1 MRCYDMEI
9 SDFLDYMRY
18 ERRRSQQTLQ
28 GYRLDLEAY
37 VAYLD
42 TLEGHVTVDT
52 ADTEDIRGWIE
63 AMMDRGNSA
72 SSICRRLSA
81 VRSMY
86 RYALARGLVSHDPAH
101 IVRGPKKSRYLPQ
114 FVREDDM
121 DRLLDS
127 AEWGSDYISTRART
141 ILILLYETGMRA
153 SELTSL
159 DDSSVDFTQGEIRV
173 TGKGN
178 KQRTIPFGDELRTQ
192 LQQYIS
198 QRNQE
203 WPQRA
208 DSALILNDRGR
219 RITYE
224 QLRKEV
230 MMRLSTI
237 GNLAKRSPHVLRH
250 SFATAML
257 NNGADLESV
266 QKLLG
271 HSELSTTEIYTH
283 TTFEQLKK
291 VYSKAHPRA

>member
-1 MRCYDMEI
+1 MEI
-9 SDFLDYMRY
+9 SEFLDYMRY
-18 ERRRSQQTLQ
+18 ERRRSEQTLQ

-42 TLEGHVTVDT
+42 TLEGHVTIDT

-63 AMMDRGNSA
+63 AMMDRGNSPT
-72 SSICRRLSA
+72 SICRRLSA

-141 ILILLYETGMRA
+141 ILILLYETGIRA

-159 DDSSVDFTQGEIRV
+159 DDSSVDFAQGEIRV

-178 KQRTIPFGDELRTQ
+178 KQRAIPFGDELRTQ
-192 LQQYIS
+192 LHEYIRQRDAMWQQRI
-198 QRNQE
+198 
-203 WPQRA
+203 
-208 DSALILNDRGR
+208 DTALILNDRGSR
-219 RITYE
+219 MTYV

-230 MMRLSTI
+230 MTRLSAI

>member
-1 MRCYDMEI
+1 MEI

-18 ERRRSQQTLQ
+18 ERRRSEQTLQ

-63 AMMDRGNSA
+63 TMMDRGNSA

-178 KQRTIPFGDELRTQ
+178 KQRAIPFGDELRTQ

-203 WPQRA
+203 WPQRI
-208 DSALILNDRGR
+208 DSALILNDRGC

-230 MMRLSTI
+230 MTRLSAI
-237 GNLAKRSPHVLRH
+237 DNLAKRSPHVLRH

>member
-1 MRCYDMEI
+1 MEI

-63 AMMDRGNSA
+63 AMMDRGNSPT
-72 SSICRRLSA
+72 SICRRLSA

-178 KQRTIPFGDELRTQ
+178 KQRAIPFGDELHTQ

-230 MMRLSTI
+230 MMRLSAI

>member
-1 MRCYDMEI
+1 MEI

-63 AMMDRGNSA
+63 TMMDRGNSA

-121 DRLLDS
+121 DWLLDS

-178 KQRTIPFGDELRTQ
+178 KQRAIPFGDELRTQ

-230 MMRLSTI
+230 MMRLSAI

>member
-1 MRCYDMEI
+1 MEI
-9 SDFLDYMRY
+9 SEFLDYMRY
-18 ERRRSQQTLQ
+18 ERRRSEQTLQ

-42 TLEGHVTVDT
+42 TLEGHVIIDT

-63 AMMDRGNSA
+63 AMMDRGNSPT
-72 SSICRRLSA
+72 SICRRLSA

-159 DDSSVDFTQGEIRV
+159 DDSSVDFAQGEIRV

-178 KQRTIPFGDELRTQ
+178 KQRAIPFGDELRTQ
-192 LQQYIS
+192 LHEYIRQRDAMWQQRI
-198 QRNQE
+198 
-203 WPQRA
+203 
-208 DSALILNDRGR
+208 DTALILNDRGSR
-219 RITYE
+219 MTYV

-230 MMRLSTI
+230 MTRLSAI

-271 HSELSTTEIYTH
+271 LSELSTTEIYTH

>member
-1 MRCYDMEI
+1 MEI
-9 SDFLDYMRY
+9 SEFLDYMRY
-18 ERRRSQQTLQ
+18 ERRRSEQTLQ

-37 VAYLD
+37 VSYLD
-42 TLEGHVTVDT
+42 TLEGHVTIDT

-63 AMMDRGNSA
+63 AMMDRGNSPT
-72 SSICRRLSA
+72 SICRRLSA

-159 DDSSVDFTQGEIRV
+159 DDSSVDFAQGEIRV

-178 KQRTIPFGDELRTQ
+178 KQRAIPFGDELRTQ
-192 LQQYIS
+192 LHEYIRQRDAMWQQRI
-198 QRNQE
+198 
-203 WPQRA
+203 
-208 DSALILNDRGR
+208 DTALILNDRGSR
-219 RITYE
+219 MTYV

-230 MMRLSTI
+230 MTRLSAI

>member
-1 MRCYDMEI
+1 MEI

-63 AMMDRGNSA
+63 TMMDRGNSA

-178 KQRTIPFGDELRTQ
+178 KQRAIPFGDELHTQ

-230 MMRLSTI
+230 MMRLSAI

>member
-1 MRCYDMEI
+1 MEI

-173 TGKGN
+173 LGKGN
-178 KQRTIPFGDELRTQ
+178 KQRAIPFGDELRTQ

-230 MMRLSTI
+230 MMRLSAI

>member
-1 MRCYDMEI
+1 MEI

-101 IVRGPKKSRYLPQ
+101 MVRGPKKSCYLPQ

-173 TGKGN
+173 LGKGN
-178 KQRTIPFGDELRTQ
+178 KQRAIPFGDELRTQ

-203 WPQRA
+203 WPQRI
-208 DSALILNDRGR
+208 DNALILNDRGS

-230 MMRLSTI
+230 MTRLSAI

>member
-1 MRCYDMEI
+1 MEI
-9 SDFLDYMRY
+9 SEFLDYMRY
-18 ERRRSQQTLQ
+18 ERRCSEQTLQ

-42 TLEGHVTVDT
+42 TLEGHVTIDT

-63 AMMDRGNSA
+63 AMMDRGNSPT
-72 SSICRRLSA
+72 SICRRLSA

-159 DDSSVDFTQGEIRV
+159 DDSSVDFAQGEIRV

-178 KQRTIPFGDELRTQ
+178 KQRAIPFGDELRTQ
-192 LQQYIS
+192 LQEYIR
-198 QRNQE
+198 QRDAMWQ
-203 WPQRA
+203 QRI
-208 DSALILNDRGR
+208 DTALILNDRGSR
-219 RITYE
+219 MTYV

-230 MMRLSTI
+230 MTRLSAI

-250 SFATAML
+250 SFATAIL

>member
-1 MRCYDMEI
+1 MEI
-9 SDFLDYMRY
+9 SEFLDYMRY
-18 ERRRSQQTLQ
+18 ERRRSEQTLQ

-42 TLEGHVTVDT
+42 TLEGHVTIDT

-63 AMMDRGNSA
+63 TMMDRGNSPT
-72 SSICRRLSA
+72 SICRRLSA

-159 DDSSVDFTQGEIRV
+159 DDSSVDFAQGEIRV

-178 KQRTIPFGDELRTQ
+178 KQRAIPFGDELRTQ
-192 LQQYIS
+192 LHEYIRQRDAMWQQRI
-198 QRNQE
+198 
-203 WPQRA
+203 
-208 DSALILNDRGR
+208 DTALILNDRGSR
-219 RITYE
+219 MTYV

-230 MMRLSTI
+230 MTRLSAI

>member
-1 MRCYDMEI
+1 MEI

-101 IVRGPKKSRYLPQ
+101 MVRGPKKSRYLPQ

-173 TGKGN
+173 LGKGN
-178 KQRTIPFGDELRTQ
+178 KQRAIPFGDELRTQ

-208 DSALILNDRGR
+208 DSALILNDRGG

-230 MMRLSTI
+230 MTRLSAI

>member
-1 MRCYDMEI
+1 MER
-9 SDFLDYMRY
+9 SEFLDYMRY
-18 ERRRSQQTLQ
+18 ERRRSQQ

-63 AMMDRGNSA
+63 AMMDRGNSPT
-72 SSICRRLSA
+72 SICRRLSA

-159 DDSSVDFTQGEIRV
+159 DDSSVDFAQGEIRV

-178 KQRTIPFGDELRTQ
+178 KQRAIPFGDELRTQ
-192 LQQYIS
+192 LHEYIRQRDAMWQQRI
-198 QRNQE
+198 
-203 WPQRA
+203 
-208 DSALILNDRGR
+208 DTALILNDRGSR
-219 RITYE
+219 MTYV

-230 MMRLSTI
+230 MMRLSAI
-237 GNLAKRSPHVLRH
+237 SNLAKRSPHVLRH

>member
-121 DRLLDS
+121 DWLLDS

-178 KQRTIPFGDELRTQ
+178 KQRAIPFGDELRTQ

-230 MMRLSTI
+230 MMRLSAI

>member
-1 MRCYDMEI
+1 MEI

-63 AMMDRGNSA
+63 TMMDRGNSA

-178 KQRTIPFGDELRTQ
+178 KQRAIPFGDELRTQ
-192 LQQYIS
+192 LQLYIS
-198 QRNQE
+198 RRNQE

-230 MMRLSTI
+230 MMRLSAI

-271 HSELSTTEIYTH
+271 HSELSTTQI
-283 TTFEQLKK
+283 
-291 VYSKAHPRA
+291 

>member
-1 MRCYDMEI
+1 MEI
-9 SDFLDYMRY
+9 SEFLDYMRY
-18 ERRRSQQTLQ
+18 ERRRSEQTLQ

-42 TLEGHVTVDT
+42 TLEGHVTIDT
-52 ADTEDIRGWIE
+52 ADTEDIRGRIE
-63 AMMDRGNSA
+63 AMMDRGNSPT
-72 SSICRRLSA
+72 SICRRLSA

-159 DDSSVDFTQGEIRV
+159 DDSSVDFAQGEIRV

-178 KQRTIPFGDELRTQ
+178 KQRAIPFGDELRTQ
-192 LQQYIS
+192 LHEYIRQRDAMWQQRI
-198 QRNQE
+198 
-203 WPQRA
+203 
-208 DSALILNDRGR
+208 DTALILNDRGSR
-219 RITYE
+219 MTYV

-230 MMRLSTI
+230 MTRLSAI

>member
-1 MRCYDMEI
+1 MEI

-18 ERRRSQQTLQ
+18 ERRRSEQTLQ

-101 IVRGPKKSRYLPQ
+101 MVRGPKKSRYLPQ

-159 DDSSVDFTQGEIRV
+159 NDSSVDFTQGEIRV
-173 TGKGN
+173 LGKGN
-178 KQRTIPFGDELRTQ
+178 KQRAIPFGDELRTQ

-203 WPQRA
+203 WPQRI
-208 DSALILNDRGR
+208 DNALILNDRGS

-230 MMRLSTI
+230 MTRLSAI

>member
-1 MRCYDMEI
+1 MEI

-63 AMMDRGNSA
+63 TMMDRGNSA

-173 TGKGN
+173 LGKGN
-178 KQRTIPFGDELRTQ
+178 KQRAIPFGDELRTQ

-230 MMRLSTI
+230 MMRLSAI

>member
-1 MRCYDMEI
+1 MEI
-9 SDFLDYMRY
+9 SEFLDYMRY
-18 ERRRSQQTLQ
+18 ERRRSEQTLQ

-42 TLEGHVTVDT
+42 TLEGHVTIDT

-63 AMMDRGNSA
+63 AMMDRGNSPT
-72 SSICRRLSA
+72 SICRRLSA

-159 DDSSVDFTQGEIRV
+159 DDSSVDFAQGEIRV

-178 KQRTIPFGDELRTQ
+178 KQRAIPFGDELRTQ
-192 LQQYIS
+192 LHEYIRQSDAMWQQRI
-198 QRNQE
+198 
-203 WPQRA
+203 
-208 DSALILNDRGR
+208 DTALILNDRGSR
-219 RITYE
+219 MTYV

-230 MMRLSTI
+230 MTRLSAI

>member
-1 MRCYDMEI
+1 MEI

-101 IVRGPKKSRYLPQ
+101 MVRGPKKSRYLPQ

-173 TGKGN
+173 LGKGN
-178 KQRTIPFGDELRTQ
+178 KQRAIPFGDELRTQ

-203 WPQRA
+203 WPQRI
-208 DSALILNDRGR
+208 DNALILNDRGS

-224 QLRKEV
+224 QLRREV
-230 MMRLSTI
+230 MTRLSAI

>member
-1 MRCYDMEI
+1 MEI
-9 SDFLDYMRY
+9 SEFLDYMRY
-18 ERRRSQQTLQ
+18 ERRRSEQTLQ

-42 TLEGHVTVDT
+42 TLEGHVTIDT

-63 AMMDRGNSA
+63 AMMDRGNSPT
-72 SSICRRLSA
+72 SICRRLSA

-159 DDSSVDFTQGEIRV
+159 DDSSVDFAQGEIRV

-178 KQRTIPFGDELRTQ
+178 KQRATPFGDELRTQ
-192 LQQYIS
+192 LHEYIRQRDAMWQQRI
-198 QRNQE
+198 
-203 WPQRA
+203 
-208 DSALILNDRGR
+208 DTALILNDRGSR
-219 RITYE
+219 MTYV

-230 MMRLSTI
+230 MTRLSAI
-237 GNLAKRSPHVLRH
+237 VNLAKRSPHVLRH

>member
-1 MRCYDMEI
+1 MEI
-9 SDFLDYMRY
+9 SEFLDYMRY
-18 ERRRSQQTLQ
+18 ERRRSEQTLQ

-42 TLEGHVTVDT
+42 TLEGHVTIDT
-52 ADTEDIRGWIE
+52 ADTEDMRGWIE
-63 AMMDRGNSA
+63 AMMDRGNSPT
-72 SSICRRLSA
+72 SICRRLSA

-159 DDSSVDFTQGEIRV
+159 DDSSVDFAQGEIRV

-178 KQRTIPFGDELRTQ
+178 KQRAIPFGDELRTQ
-192 LQQYIS
+192 LHEYIRQRDAMWQQRI
-198 QRNQE
+198 
-203 WPQRA
+203 
-208 DSALILNDRGR
+208 DTALILNDRGSR
-219 RITYE
+219 MTYV

-230 MMRLSTI
+230 MTRLSAI

>member
-1 MRCYDMEI
+1 MEI

-63 AMMDRGNSA
+63 TMMDRGNSA

-178 KQRTIPFGDELRTQ
+178 KQRAISFGDELRTQ
-192 LQQYIS
+192 LQRYIS

-230 MMRLSTI
+230 MMRLSAI

>member
-1 MRCYDMEI
+1 MEI

-101 IVRGPKKSRYLPQ
+101 MVRGPKKSRYLPQ

-173 TGKGN
+173 LGKGN
-178 KQRTIPFGDELRTQ
+178 KQRAIPFGDELRTQ

-203 WPQRA
+203 WPQRI
-208 DSALILNDRGR
+208 DNALIINDRGS

-230 MMRLSTI
+230 MTRLSAI

>member
-1 MRCYDMEI
+1 MEI
-9 SDFLDYMRY
+9 SEFLDYMRY
-18 ERRRSQQTLQ
+18 ERRRSEQTLQ

-42 TLEGHVTVDT
+42 TLEGHVTIDT

-63 AMMDRGNSA
+63 AMMDRGNSPT
-72 SSICRRLSA
+72 SICRRLSA

-159 DDSSVDFTQGEIRV
+159 DDSSVDFAQGEIRV

-178 KQRTIPFGDELRTQ
+178 KQRAIPFGDELRTQ
-192 LQQYIS
+192 LQEYIR
-198 QRNQE
+198 QRDAMWQ
-203 WPQRA
+203 QRI
-208 DSALILNDRGR
+208 DTALILNDRGSR
-219 RITYE
+219 MTYV

-230 MMRLSTI
+230 MTRLSAI

-250 SFATAML
+250 TFAPAL
-257 NNGADLESV
+257 RNNGADLESV

>member
-1 MRCYDMEI
+1 MEI
-9 SDFLDYMRY
+9 SEFLDYMRY
-18 ERRRSQQTLQ
+18 ERRRSEQTLQ

-42 TLEGHVTVDT
+42 TLEGHVTIDT

-63 AMMDRGNSA
+63 AMMDRGNSPT
-72 SSICRRLSA
+72 SICRRLSA

-141 ILILLYETGMRA
+141 VLILLYETGMRA

-159 DDSSVDFTQGEIRV
+159 DDSSVDFAQGEIRV

-178 KQRTIPFGDELRTQ
+178 KQRAIPFGDELRTQ
-192 LQQYIS
+192 LHEYIRQRDAMWQQRI
-198 QRNQE
+198 
-203 WPQRA
+203 
-208 DSALILNDRGR
+208 DTALILNDRGSR
-219 RITYE
+219 MTYV

-230 MMRLSTI
+230 MTRLSAI

>member
-1 MRCYDMEI
+1 MEI
-9 SDFLDYMRY
+9 SEFLDYMRY
-18 ERRRSQQTLQ
+18 ERRRSEQTLQ

-42 TLEGHVTVDT
+42 TLEGHVTIDT

-63 AMMDRGNSA
+63 AMMDRGNSPT
-72 SSICRRLSA
+72 SICRRLSA

-86 RYALARGLVSHDPAH
+86 RYALARGLGSHDPAH

-159 DDSSVDFTQGEIRV
+159 DDSSVDFAQGEIRV

-178 KQRTIPFGDELRTQ
+178 KQRAIPFGDELRTQ
-192 LQQYIS
+192 LQEYIR
-198 QRNQE
+198 QRDAMWQ
-203 WPQRA
+203 QRI
-208 DSALILNDRGR
+208 DTALILNDRGSR
-219 RITYE
+219 MTYV

-230 MMRLSTI
+230 MARRSAI

>member
-1 MRCYDMEI
+1 MEI
-9 SDFLDYMRY
+9 SEFLDYMRY
-18 ERRRSQQTLQ
+18 ERRRSEQTLQ

-42 TLEGHVTVDT
+42 TLEGHVIIDT

-63 AMMDRGNSA
+63 AMMDRGNSPT
-72 SSICRRLSA
+72 SICRRLSA

-159 DDSSVDFTQGEIRV
+159 DDSSVDFAQGEIRV

-178 KQRTIPFGDELRTQ
+178 KQRAIPFGDELRTQ
-192 LQQYIS
+192 LQEYIR
-198 QRNQE
+198 QRDAMWQ
-203 WPQRA
+203 QRI
-208 DSALILNDRGR
+208 DTALILNDRGSR
-219 RITYE
+219 MTYV

-230 MMRLSTI
+230 MTRLSAI
-237 GNLAKRSPHVLRH
+237 SNLAKRSPHVLRH

>member
-1 MRCYDMEI
+1 MEI

-63 AMMDRGNSA
+63 TMMDRGNSA

-127 AEWGSDYISTRART
+127 VEWGSDYISTRART

-178 KQRTIPFGDELRTQ
+178 KQRAIPFGDELRTQ
-192 LQQYIS
+192 LQEYIR
-198 QRNQE
+198 QRDAMWQ
-203 WPQRA
+203 QRI
-208 DSALILNDRGR
+208 DTALILNDRGR

-230 MMRLSTI
+230 MMRLSAI

>member
-1 MRCYDMEI
+1 MEI
-9 SDFLDYMRY
+9 SEFLDYMRY
-18 ERRRSQQTLQ
+18 ERRRSEQTLQ

-42 TLEGHVTVDT
+42 TLEGHVTIDT

-63 AMMDRGNSA
+63 AMMDRGNSPT
-72 SSICRRLSA
+72 SICRRLSA

-153 SELTSL
+153 SELTLL
-159 DDSSVDFTQGEIRV
+159 DDSSVDFAQGEIRV

-178 KQRTIPFGDELRTQ
+178 KQRAIPFGDELRTQ
-192 LQQYIS
+192 LHEYIRQRDAMWQQRI
-198 QRNQE
+198 
-203 WPQRA
+203 
-208 DSALILNDRGR
+208 DTALILNDRGSR
-219 RITYE
+219 MTYV

-230 MMRLSTI
+230 MTRLSAI

>member
-1 MRCYDMEI
+1 MEI
-9 SDFLDYMRY
+9 SEFLDYMRY
-18 ERRRSQQTLQ
+18 ERRRSEQTLQ

-42 TLEGHVTVDT
+42 TLEGHVTIDT

-63 AMMDRGNSA
+63 AMMDRGNSPT
-72 SSICRRLSA
+72 SICRRLSA

-141 ILILLYETGMRA
+141 VLILLYETGMRA

-159 DDSSVDFTQGEIRV
+159 DDSSVDFAQGEIRV

-178 KQRTIPFGDELRTQ
+178 KQRAIPFGDELRTQ
-192 LQQYIS
+192 LHEYIRQRDAMWQQRI
-198 QRNQE
+198 
-203 WPQRA
+203 
-208 DSALILNDRGR
+208 DTALILNDRGSR
-219 RITYE
+219 MTYV

-230 MMRLSTI
+230 MTRLSAI

-291 VYSKAHPRA
+291 IYSKAHPRA

>member
-1 MRCYDMEI
+1 MEI
-9 SDFLDYMRY
+9 SEFLDYMRY
-18 ERRRSQQTLQ
+18 ERRRSEQTLQ

-42 TLEGHVTVDT
+42 TLEGHVTIDT

-63 AMMDRGNSA
+63 AMMDRGNSPT
-72 SSICRRLSA
+72 SICRRLSA

-159 DDSSVDFTQGEIRV
+159 DDSSVDFAQGEIRV

-178 KQRTIPFGDELRTQ
+178 KQRAIPFGDELRTQ
-192 LQQYIS
+192 LHEYIRQRDAMWQQRI
-198 QRNQE
+198 
-203 WPQRA
+203 
-208 DSALILNDRGR
+208 DTALILNDRGSR
-219 RITYE
+219 MTYV

-230 MMRLSTI
+230 MTRLSAI

-250 SFATAML
+250 SFATAIL